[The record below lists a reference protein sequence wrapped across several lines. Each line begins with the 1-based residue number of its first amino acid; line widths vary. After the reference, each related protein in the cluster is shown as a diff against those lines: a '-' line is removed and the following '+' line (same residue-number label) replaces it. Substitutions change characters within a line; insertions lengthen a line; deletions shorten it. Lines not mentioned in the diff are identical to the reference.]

1 MKVSSRACG
10 SPVGWRRGAE
20 AEGVVVAQMPP
31 VTFAG
36 LLRQLRK
43 DAGLTQEELAEAA
56 RISTRSVSDLERGI
70 SVTARKETARLL
82 ADALGLAGLAREEF
96 EAVAR
101 GRTSSGRTMV
111 SGGAGATRTLPRD
124 VALFTGR
131 EGELRQLV
139 GSSGASDGVVAIH
152 AIGGMAGVGKTAFAV
167 HAAHQLAPR
176 FPDGQLFLPLH
187 GHTPGQRPVPPAEA
201 LASLLLSAG
210 VAAQQIPPGL
220 EARIGLWRHHL
231 TDKKLLLLLDD
242 AVDSEQVRP
251 LLPAAAG
258 SLVLITSRRHLVALE
273 DARNISLETLQ
284 PREAALLFVR
294 LAARNGLDHGDPAVR
309 EIIRLCA
316 YLPLAIGMTARQL
329 HHHPAWTAADLAV
342 DLATARDRLELMAAE
357 NLSVA
362 AAFDLSYQELPEQQQ
377 QTFRRLGL
385 HPGTDI
391 DSYAVA
397 ALDDTGPETAR
408 RSLQSLYDHYLLTE
422 PMRGRYRMHDL
433 IREHARALAHADPVA
448 DRHTAVGRLLDYYLH
463 TARVASKHLARRIP
477 VGAPRVYGGPP
488 QHFPDLSA
496 REDAIKW
503 MDAERLNLQAATGY
517 AAQRDFT
524 RGYAIAIPAAMEGFL
539 RIQGHW
545 DQALTLHQ
553 IALWAARQSSDRL
566 SEAGALTDLGTIK
579 RLLGDHSGGA
589 ADLKLASGLAAQL
602 GNRRGE
608 ANALQQLGLIQ
619 YLSGDYPA
627 AADSLTAALGH
638 YRDLCDPL
646 GEANTLNDL
655 GAVHA
660 LTCDYSAAT
669 DSLTRAL
676 SLYESLNDQHGQAAV
691 LNHLGAVQRL
701 AGDYPASAASETR
714 AIELH
719 SMMGNDF
726 GLAAALDDLG
736 VVQFLTG
743 DYAAAIASYTRA
755 LELFR
760 KVGHRVGQGSALNNL
775 GASQRLAGEYSLA
788 IAYHTQALE
797 LFLSVGHRYGQAA
810 ALSDLGAVQA
820 LANDFSAATASLE
833 QALEIYVDLRNGHGQ
848 AEVLNNMG
856 EAVFAMSATRDAQSH
871 YEKALAIAVDIIA
884 PAEEARALEGIG
896 RCQLLNGEAAQ
907 GAASLHRSLAIYEQ
921 INSPNARRVAA
932 LIRDQQL

>member
-1 MKVSSRACG
+1 VAEVS
-10 SPVGWRRGAE
+10 
-20 AEGVVVAQMPP
+20 VVA
-31 VTFAG
+31 FGG
-36 LLRQLRK
+36 LLRQLRT

-56 RISTRSVSDLERGI
+56 RISTRAVSDLERGV
-70 SVTARKETARLL
+70 SLTARKETARLL
-82 ADALGLAGLAREEF
+82 AGALGLAGLAREEF

-101 GRTSSGRTMV
+101 GRVSEGRTLV

-124 VALFTGR
+124 IVLFTGR
-131 EGELRQLV
+131 QGELRQLV
-139 GSSGASDGVVAIH
+139 DLGESGGVVGIH

-187 GHTPGQRPVPPAEA
+187 GHTPGQQPVRPAEA

-220 EARIGLWRHHL
+220 EARMGLWRHHL
-231 TDKKLLLLLDD
+231 TDRKLLLLLDD

-251 LLPAAAG
+251 LLPAAPG
-258 SLVLITSRRHLVALE
+258 SLILITSRRHLVALE
-273 DARNISLETLQ
+273 DARCISLDTL
-284 PREAALLFVR
+284 PPGEAALLFVR
-294 LAARNGLDHGDPAVR
+294 LAARNGLDSGDPAVQ
-309 EIIRLCA
+309 EVTRLCA
-316 YLPLAIGMTARQL
+316 YLPLAVGLTARQL
-329 HHHPAWTAADLAV
+329 HHHPAWTAADLAA

-377 QTFRRLGL
+377 RTFRRLGL
-385 HPGTDI
+385 HPGADI

-397 ALDDTGPETAR
+397 ALDDTGLGAAR
-408 RSLQSLYDHYLLTE
+408 RNLQSLYDRYLLTE
-422 PMRGRYRMHDL
+422 PTRGRYRLHDL
-433 IREHARALAHADPVA
+433 IREHARALAYADPVA
-448 DRHTAVGRLLDYYLH
+448 DRHTAMGRLLDYYLH
-463 TARVASKHLARRIP
+463 TARAASRHLTRRIP
-477 VGAPRVYGGPP
+477 IAAPRLSGGSP
-488 QHFPDLSA
+488 QHSPDLSA

-517 AAQRDFT
+517 AALRDFA
-524 RGYAIAIPAAMEGFL
+524 RGYAIAIPAALEGFL
-539 RIQGHW
+539 RIQGQW

-553 IALWAARQSSDRL
+553 MALQAARQSSDRL
-566 SEAGALTDLGTIK
+566 SEAGVLADLGTAK
-579 RLLGDHSGGA
+579 RLLGDHSA
-589 ADLKLASGLAAQL
+589 ATTDLQLAFELSSQL

-627 AADSLTAALGH
+627 AADSLTVALEH
-638 YRDLCDPL
+638 FRDLCDAL

-660 LTCDYSAAT
+660 LTCDYPAAT
-669 DSLTRAL
+669 DRLRRAL
-676 SLYESLNDQHGQAAV
+676 SLYESLDDQHGQAAV

-701 AGDYPASAASETR
+701 AGDYLASAASEMQ

-726 GLAAALDDLG
+726 GRATALDDLG

-743 DYAAAIASYTRA
+743 DYAAAIASHTQA

-760 KVGHRVGQGSALNNL
+760 SVGHRVGQGSALNNL
-775 GASQRLAGEYSLA
+775 GASQRLTGEYSIA
-788 IAYHTQALE
+788 IANHTQALE
-797 LFLSVGHRYGQAA
+797 LFHNVGFRYGEAA
-810 ALSDLGAVQA
+810 ALSDLGAVQV
-820 LANDFSAATASLE
+820 LVDDYSAATASFG
-833 QALEIYVDLRNGHGQ
+833 QALEIYIGLRNRHGE

-856 EAVFAMSATRDAQSH
+856 EAALTLSATRDAQSH
-871 YEKALAIAVDIIA
+871 HEKALAIAINIAA

-896 RCQLLNGEAAQ
+896 RCQLLNSEISQ
-907 GAASLHRSLAIYEQ
+907 GAASLHRSLAIYER
-921 INSPNARRVAA
+921 INSPNAQRVAT
-932 LIRDQQL
+932 LLRDQQL